1 MTAEGD
7 DDWTEVEGKLHKERK
22 IWGRMSRILIQ
33 EGADTKVPGHFF
45 KAVVQSVLMFGD
57 ETWVLIPRTE
67 RDLSSFQHRVTRRL
81 TGRQPR
87 RRGDGSWD
95 YPLLATA
102 MTEAGFEEIRT

>member
-1 MTAEGD
+1 
-7 DDWTEVEGKLHKERK
+7 
-22 IWGRMSRILIQ
+22 MSQ
-33 EGADTKVPGHFF
+33 EGADPKVLGHFF
-45 KAVVQSVLMFGD
+45 KAVFKAVLLFGE
-57 ETWVLIPRTE
+57 ETWVLTPSME